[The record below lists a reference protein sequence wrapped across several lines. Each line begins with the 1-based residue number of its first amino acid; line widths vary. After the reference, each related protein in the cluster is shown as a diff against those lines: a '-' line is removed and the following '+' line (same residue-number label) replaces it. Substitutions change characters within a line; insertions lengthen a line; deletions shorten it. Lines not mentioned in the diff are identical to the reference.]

1 MLSTINMIASIALR
15 HTRVLAHA
23 PHGMPRRRRDT
34 GIVRT
39 VQCVTVSSKHVFM
52 LVYTYSKRSQK
63 HEAVQRSKHA
73 PRGPLRTDART
84 ALTRL
89 RHAPINSAELVRRLV
104 RICSVCPE
112 KTRRQTVSVEV
123 LRPPPCKPLRTFV
136 SRFPFSSNAAERQ
149 RDLSAVPITGTGIV
163 PFSSK
168 GVSQGGSAA
177 RASASKNGSLA
188 ERRVHARRWMR
199 VSL

>member
-1 MLSTINMIASIALR
+1 MLNTINMIASIALR

-23 PHGMPRRRRDT
+23 LHGMPRRRRDT
-34 GIVRT
+34 GIVRA
-39 VQCVTVSSKHVFM
+39 VQCVTVSRKHVFM

-136 SRFPFSSNAAERQ
+136 SRFPFSSYDFE
-149 RDLSAVPITGTGIV
+149 
-163 PFSSK
+163 
-168 GVSQGGSAA
+168 
-177 RASASKNGSLA
+177 
-188 ERRVHARRWMR
+188 
-199 VSL
+199 

>member
-1 MLSTINMIASIALR
+1 MFNSINMVCSIGLR
-15 HTRVLAHA
+15 HIRALAHT
-23 PHGMPRRRRDT
+23 PHGMPRRRCDT
-34 GIVRT
+34 SIVRAA
-39 VQCVTVSSKHVFM
+39 QGVTVSRKHVFM

-104 RICSVCPE
+104 CIYSIGSE

-123 LRPPPCKPLRTFV
+123 LRPPPCKPLRMFV
-136 SRFPFSSNAAERQ
+136 SRFPFSSYDFE
-149 RDLSAVPITGTGIV
+149 
-163 PFSSK
+163 
-168 GVSQGGSAA
+168 
-177 RASASKNGSLA
+177 
-188 ERRVHARRWMR
+188 
-199 VSL
+199 

>member
-1 MLSTINMIASIALR
+1 MLNSINIVCSIGRR
-15 HTRVLAHA
+15 HTRALAHA

-34 GIVRT
+34 GIVRA
-39 VQCVTVSSKHVFM
+39 VQCVTVSRKHVFM

-123 LRPPPCKPLRTFV
+123 LRPPPCKPLRTLV
-136 SRFPFSSNAAERQ
+136 SRFPFSSY
-149 RDLSAVPITGTGIV
+149 D
-163 PFSSK
+163 FK
-168 GVSQGGSAA
+168 
-177 RASASKNGSLA
+177 
-188 ERRVHARRWMR
+188 
-199 VSL
+199 

>member
-1 MLSTINMIASIALR
+1 MLNTINMIASIALR

-34 GIVRT
+34 GIVRAA
-39 VQCVTVSSKHVFM
+39 QCVTVCRRHDFI
-52 LVYTYSKRSQK
+52 LVQTYSKRSQK
-63 HEAVQRSKHA
+63 HETVQRSKHA
-73 PRGPLRTDART
+73 PRGPLRTDTRT

-89 RHAPINSAELVRRLV
+89 RHAPINSAEIVRRLV
-104 RICSVCPE
+104 RIYSVCPE
-112 KTRRQTVSVEV
+112 KTRRQTVSAEV
-123 LRPPPCKPLRTFV
+123 LRPVPASHCKRSLVTLLI
-136 SRFPFSSNAAERQ
+136 SSNAAERQ
-149 RDLSAVPITGTGIV
+149 RDLSAVLITGTGIV

-188 ERRVHARRWMR
+188 ERRVHARRSMR
-199 VSL
+199 ASL

>member
-1 MLSTINMIASIALR
+1 MLNTINMIASIALR

-104 RICSVCPE
+104 RIYSVCPE
-112 KTRRQTVSVEV
+112 KTRRQTVSAKV
-123 LRPPPCKPLRTFV
+123 LRL
-136 SRFPFSSNAAERQ
+136 
-149 RDLSAVPITGTGIV
+149 LSA
-163 PFSSK
+163 SHC
-168 GVSQGGSAA
+168 
-177 RASASKNGSLA
+177 
-188 ERRVHARRWMR
+188 ERSFVLFPNLSHDFE
-199 VSL
+199 